1 MAWESPR
8 PGGAGV
14 SASIPGTDASLILA
28 DATGWRDF
36 RRLGENLPATIPMV
50 AEVKAGRLAEFG
62 RIACVPAAYADDA
75 LSPLIVSATVAP
87 TMLGRLLD
95 RHGPVARLEL
105 QAPYVPQRPR
115 PTVHASAAAPTEDLP
130 QSTSPVLIGVI
141 DQGCP
146 FAHADLR
153 AVGGGTRILSLWLQD
168 ERHAEATRRIG
179 RTPAPFGRGVQLT
192 RSRLDALMV
201 RHTDVDGR
209 VDEAA
214 CHEAAGLPE
223 LRRRMTHGGGVL
235 SLVAG
240 TRPAAIRMEP
250 LRAPGS
256 TPVWIPPQPLRALE
270 DEASRSDIVFVQ
282 PPRDALQDSSSG
294 SLGRYVL
301 DALAY
306 IVSCAGPQT
315 TRIVVNISDGSSRGP
330 HDGTWMVTRAME
342 AMVEAQRRRGRDL
355 RIVIA
360 AGNSADEER
369 HAQIDRIVPGRT
381 AGVTLRVQ
389 PGSEMPT
396 QVVIRV
402 PAAVAG
408 LEMRIVPP
416 SGGSDRA
423 STGIVR
429 QGEARCWP
437 SAGAPECV
445 AIFPKAAMGAA
456 SVEALVSWAPTE
468 RPDTAIPRATAGNWR
483 IEFSAPGGCDAPIHL
498 YVPRSQTNP
507 GAQCRGRQAVFVDVS
522 PGSDYD
528 PRRWLRAAEQ
538 DPSPASSPIRRSGTL
553 NALATGHSGAG
564 IEVVGATFAREG
576 TRSSYSSHG
585 PTVRL
590 PGAVKPSRLDTDC
603 LRPAD
608 SARAARGIPVGG
620 STGGQIVRLTGTSF
634 AAPQRAREI
643 VNEVVP
649 GRTRR
654 GASAGRSRGTTR
666 RRREG

>member
-8 PGGAGV
+8 PGGAGI
-14 SASIPGTDASLILA
+14 SAAVPGIDASLILA

-36 RRLGENLPATIPMV
+36 RRLGEDPPVTIPVV
-50 AEVKAGRLAEFG
+50 AEVKAGRLAELG
-62 RIACVPAAYADDA
+62 RIARVPAVYVDDA
-75 LSPLIVSATVAP
+75 SSPLIVSATVAP
-87 TMLGRLLD
+87 GTLGRILD
-95 RHGPVARLEL
+95 RGGPVARLEL

-115 PTVHASAAAPTEDLP
+115 SSLPASAALPTEDPP
-130 QSTSPVLIGVI
+130 QSTSRVLIGVI

-179 RTPAPFGRGVQLT
+179 TTPAPFGRGIQLT
-192 RSRLDALMV
+192 RSRLDGLIA

-214 CHEAAGLPE
+214 CHEAAGLRE

-240 TRPAAIRMEP
+240 TRPATIRIEP
-250 LRAPGS
+250 PRKPGS
-256 TPVWIPPQPLRALE
+256 APVWIPPQPLRALE

-306 IVSCAGPQT
+306 IVSCAGPKT
-315 TRIVVNISDGSSRGP
+315 DRIVINISDGSSRGP
-330 HDGTWMVTRAME
+330 HDGTWMLTRAME
-342 AMVEAQRRRGRDL
+342 AMVAAERRRGRDL

-369 HAQIDRIVPGRT
+369 HAQIDRIPPGRT

-396 QVVIRV
+396 QVVIRI
-402 PAAVAG
+402 PAAAKG

-416 SGGSDRA
+416 VVGSDRA
-423 STGIVR
+423 SAGIIR

-437 SAGAPECV
+437 SAGAPECIAV
-445 AIFPKAAMGAA
+445 YPKAAAGAA
-456 SVEALVSWAPTE
+456 SSEALVSWAPTE
-468 RPDTAIPRATAGNWR
+468 RLDAAIPRATAGNWR
-483 IEFSAPGGCDAPIHL
+483 IDFFAPGGCDAPIHL

-538 DPSPASSPIRRSGTL
+538 DPSPVSSPIRRSGTL
-553 NALATGHSGAG
+553 NALATGHSGVG
-564 IEVVGATFAREG
+564 IEVVGATFAREASR
-576 TRSSYSSHG
+576 TIYSSHG

-590 PGAVKPSRLDTDC
+590 PGQTQPSRLGPDC

-608 SARAARGIPVGG
+608 VARAARGIPVGG
-620 STGGQIVRLTGTSF
+620 STGRQIVRVTGTSF

-643 VNEVVP
+643 ANEAFP
-649 GRTRR
+649 DRMRR
-654 GASAGRSRGTTR
+654 GPNTGRSQGGTR
-666 RRREG
+666 RRRTT